1 MNASEMCTCPTK
13 KQTTANVD
21 VDVRAK
27 QIESPK
33 AAQTNSS
40 FTKNIASN
48 ICSTFAAFSINILVF
63 FFNLTVFLKKWTIS
77 GSFSSLQTNISILTT
92 NKCEK
97 CPSSTVQCWYL
108 NPRRVEH
115 ESPPIYSRP
124 GLPARWSSV

>member
-63 FFNLTVFLKKWTIS
+63 FFNLTVFLKKWANPA
-77 GSFSSLQTNISILTT
+77 SFSFIFGLFKQTIQFLQQINVI
-92 NKCEK
+92 KCHVH
-97 CPSSTVQCWYL
+97 PVSGAG
-108 NPRRVEH
+108 
-115 ESPPIYSRP
+115 I
-124 GLPARWSSV
+124 